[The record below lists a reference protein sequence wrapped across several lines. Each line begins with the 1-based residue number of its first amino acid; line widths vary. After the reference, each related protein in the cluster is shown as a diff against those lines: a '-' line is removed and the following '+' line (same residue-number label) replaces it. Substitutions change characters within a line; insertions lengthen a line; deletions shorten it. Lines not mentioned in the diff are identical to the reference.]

1 MAPILD
7 EKDVVNLAIRWEDA
21 KNKLT
26 PNHTQVYVGGGLC
39 LHMLTFRVTLSVAA
53 VYALVILIREFAATH
68 CPMHR
73 LSSRIISPCCHG
85 HCLLYPALGRAEEG
99 WPEKWRS
106 IAEKEGIARNRSDG
120 IANTSQ

>member
-53 VYALVILIREFAATH
+53 VYALVILI
-68 CPMHR
+68 P
-73 LSSRIISPCCHG
+73 
-85 HCLLYPALGRAEEG
+85 LGRAEEG
-99 WPEKWRS
+99 WLEKWRS